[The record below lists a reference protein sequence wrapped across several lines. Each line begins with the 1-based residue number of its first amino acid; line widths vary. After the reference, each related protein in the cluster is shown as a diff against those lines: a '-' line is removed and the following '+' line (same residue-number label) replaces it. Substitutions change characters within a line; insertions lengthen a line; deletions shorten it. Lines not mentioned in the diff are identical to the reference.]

1 MLGLMCVIDAW
12 FFSLSLSLCCSSV
25 LGRLFSKS
33 SFSCFLTY
41 WLSVSFSTVAVFL
54 PHSLKVSPVPL
65 TSRVIINSGISI
77 FVCPD
82 KFLLPS
88 EELN

>member
-1 MLGLMCVIDAW
+1 MLGLMCVIDA
-12 FFSLSLSLCCSSV
+12 LCCSSV

-33 SFSCFLTY
+33 SFSCSLTY
-41 WLSVSFSTVAVFL
+41 WLSFSTVAVFL

-65 TSRVIINSGISI
+65 TSRVIINNGISI
-77 FVCPD
+77 FVRPD